1 MKFRLSPWES
11 KDTQTLIQKMREY
24 PECVNGK
31 IAADLLEL
39 ILNMTDGIEIRDYTN
54 EEFSNLFTL
63 VENNKLR
70 ISFGTR
76 TDIKCPFGTQ
86 TSASLGCQN
95 NPHDIDVTH
104 ITVKS
109 LQDAIRVMAHQ
120 FITTD
125 TQGNNYESYIKPV
138 GMKLIK
144 ICNDELNQLDEK
156 DRYFPNL
163 ISNEEDLKHLV
174 ELIRS

>member
-11 KDTQTLIQKMREY
+11 KDTQT
-24 PECVNGK
+24 
-31 IAADLLEL
+31 
-39 ILNMTDGIEIRDYTN
+39 
-54 EEFSNLFTL
+54 
-63 VENNKLR
+63 
-70 ISFGTR
+70 
-76 TDIKCPFGTQ
+76 
-86 TSASLGCQN
+86 SASFGCQN

-144 ICNDELNQLDEK
+144 ICNDELNRLDEK